1 MSHAREHRRVYQ
13 ACEPCREKK
22 VRCELGS
29 ADSPSK
35 PPCARCRRESKECFF
50 SALRSRKIANRKSQ
64 PLPRKPR
71 PQPATFSPD
80 SILLSPGN
88 SNPTQEDGR
97 PLPEDGR
104 AAAALLEGHPRT
116 YHEALTLLSEAC
128 EHSEARKEP
137 IDCSPS
143 NHPNV
148 TEHSADSHLGIQTV
162 PTANKHTNDALRAW
176 SNLRFVRGG
185 LFTAE
190 EALDMVDHFY
200 SFHSAFSPVVPDY
213 FRSHSQHATL
223 IEEEPV
229 LTITILMIGSRYR
242 KWTGP
247 AAVARSYIVHDRIWR
262 YLQGMISR
270 LNWSEDLFV
279 GEFPSL
285 NGPRPAYT
293 DSWSHGFRTLGTC
306 EALLLLLDWHPRAL
320 HFPPPDEDMSSIVIP
335 ETNKPRTSAGS
346 RYYGPGSGHDWLARS
361 DRLCQSMLSTVLM
374 LAAEMGIFS
383 EDNSFWQNEAGNDSL
398 KIAREYERFHR
409 IRCLIWV
416 YATQQPGRPGMQFLH
431 EEILRDPFGTTG
443 PNKGLNIAGR
453 RNPTQCTPIKS
464 PGIRN
469 DDATECWMRV
479 ATIMKN
485 ANELLFPSAQYTGE
499 IISNGHYLQIVRGL
513 EPSLNES
520 LIEFDDAKLAKQTR
534 YILNIEYEYA
544 QLCIF
549 GLALQAAIS
558 RNSRDRTNSTPGNL
572 SQDISTEEEKHV
584 TRTVKA
590 ARAVL
595 KTVLNDLLPHGS
607 LKYIPVR
614 SYSRLLGATLILLKC
629 CAAGISEID
638 VPTSLDLVR
647 QVAVGLRNSVVD
659 DTHLSSR
666 WGDLLETLA
675 SRLES
680 RLAQPATPKASTMTF
695 TTETSRVTH
704 EIQPSTIHHTPQDL
718 QTHAHIAHNNLS
730 DVNRSNSGDAKCDTQ
745 SDAWSMWWDDQFSQ
759 VNLNYMPWFPTLGLV
774 GGSDH
779 QFSSDAADGVF
790 GSTGLVDH

>member
-35 PPCARCRRESKECFF
+35 PPCARCRRESKDCFF

-64 PLPRKPR
+64 PSPRKPR
-71 PQPATFSPD
+71 PQPTTFSPN

-88 SNPTQEDGR
+88 PTPTEEDSR
-97 PLPEDGR
+97 PLPGDGR
-104 AAAALLEGHPRT
+104 ATAALLEGHPRT

-128 EHSEARKEP
+128 EHSEARREST
-137 IDCSPS
+137 DGSPS
-143 NHPNV
+143 NHPNA
-148 TEHSADSHLGIQTV
+148 TENSPDLRLGIQIV
-162 PTANKHTNDALRAW
+162 PTANRHTNDALRAW

-200 SFHSAFSPVVPDY
+200 TFHSAFSPVVPEH
-213 FRSHSQHATL
+213 FRCHSQHATL

-229 LTITILMIGSRYR
+229 LTITMLMIGSRYR
-242 KWTGP
+242 KWEGP

-270 LNWSEDLFV
+270 LTWSEDLFV

-320 HFPPPDEDMSSIVIP
+320 HFPPPDDDMSSIIIP
-335 ETNKPRTSAGS
+335 ETKKMRDNAN
-346 RYYGPGSGHDWLARS
+346 
-361 DRLCQSMLSTVLM
+361 RLCQSMLSTVLM

-383 EDNSFWQNEAGNDSL
+383 EDNSLWQNEAEHDNL
-398 KIAREYERFHR
+398 NIAREYERFHR

-416 YATQQPGRPGMQFLH
+416 YATQQPGRPG
-431 EEILRDPFGTTG
+431 
-443 PNKGLNIAGR
+443 R
-453 RNPTQCTPIKS
+453 RNPTQCTPIES
-464 PGIRN
+464 PDVRN

-485 ANELLFPSAQYTGE
+485 ANDLLFPSPKYTRD
-499 IISNGHYLQIVRGL
+499 IIRNGDYLQIVRGL
-513 EPSLNES
+513 EPSLNEA
-520 LIEFDDAKLAKQTR
+520 LVQFDHAKLAKQTR

-544 QLCIF
+544 QLCMF
-549 GLALQAAIS
+549 SLALQAAIS
-558 RNSRDRTNSTPGNL
+558 RSSHGRANGTPGRL
-572 SQDISTEEEKHV
+572 FQGPSTEEEKHLR
-584 TRTVKA
+584 RTVKA
-590 ARAVL
+590 SR
-595 KTVLNDLLPHGS
+595 TVLRTVLDDLLPHGS

-614 SYSRLLGATLILLKC
+614 SYSRILGATLLLLKC
-629 CAAGISEID
+629 CAANISEINI
-638 VPTSLDLVR
+638 PTSLDLVR
-647 QVAVGLRNSVVD
+647 QVALGLRNSVVD

-666 WGDLLETLA
+666 WGDLLESLA
-675 SRLES
+675 NRLES
-680 RLAQPATPKASTMTF
+680 GLAQPAMPKASGMKF
-695 TTETSRVTH
+695 PSETSRATD
-704 EIQPSTIHHTPQDL
+704 EIQPSTINHTSQDPQANAALAYNDL
-718 QTHAHIAHNNLS
+718 P
-730 DVNRSNSGDAKCDTQ
+730 DVNPSGDAKRDTQ
-745 SDAWSMWWDDQFSQ
+745 FDAWSMWWDDQFTQ

-779 QFSSDAADGVF
+779 QFSSDAADCVF
-790 GSTGLVDH
+790 ES